1 MKIVIYTI
9 YIIASIFYYYGYIED
24 NEVYRKVGLL
34 SLIPC
39 LAIYYFSNTKK
50 VSSPYVLALI
60 FAFIAD
66 LSFLINPEK
75 LIREALTIG
84 SYIVMNS
91 LLTFIVL
98 EKIEF
103 KGIKKKIIISLILCI
118 VLLVLNKL
126 VFNQSEKII
135 LATAVY
141 FVSLSILCATS
152 ISLYLR
158 EKSKVSIYFLVASIA
173 HIFAS
178 FAKGHEYIYNTPIN
192 IIMFLLFYGV
202 CNYFYVN
209 AAIMISEN
217 KNAY

>member
-9 YIIASIFYYYGYIED
+9 YVIASILYYYGYIED
-24 NEVYRKVGLL
+24 NEVYRKTGLL

-50 VSSPYVLALI
+50 VLGPYVLALI
-60 FAFIAD
+60 FAFLAD
-66 LSFLINPEK
+66 ISFLINPEK
-75 LIREALTIG
+75 LTREALTIG

-91 LLTFIVL
+91 LLTFIAL
-98 EKIEF
+98 ERIEF
-103 KGIKKKIIISLILCI
+103 KGIKKNFIISLILGI
-118 VLLVLNKL
+118 VFLVLNHF

-135 LATAVY
+135 LASAVY
-141 FVSLSILCATS
+141 FISLSILCASS

-158 EKSKVSIYFLVASIA
+158 EKSKVSVYFLTASIA

-192 IIMFLLFYGV
+192 IIVFLLFYGV

-209 AAIMISEN
+209 AAVMVSEN
-217 KNAY
+217 KNVN